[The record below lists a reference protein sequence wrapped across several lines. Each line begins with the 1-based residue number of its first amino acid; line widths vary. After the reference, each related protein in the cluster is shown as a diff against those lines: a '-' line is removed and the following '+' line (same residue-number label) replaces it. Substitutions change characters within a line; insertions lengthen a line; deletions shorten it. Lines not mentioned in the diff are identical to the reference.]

1 MSELYIES
9 LKNKE
14 RVQVD
19 EDDMTMNMRLNAF
32 ARIYY
37 SCHAFD
43 LGRAPTFRVSVA
55 DPVENNYTKDAMRH
69 MFAAVMNDSRS
80 RDERVI
86 AVHDAWAAN
95 YLHWSTQPDYLPA
108 YDTQLVPFRD
118 LPAFEKKKRYFVVD
132 LVAHIMH
139 NSPKSREEER
149 FYATQCMDLATYI
162 VAYDLLDQVPDPNQ
176 LIEMHDADYLSSNH
190 L

>member
-14 RVQVD
+14 RVPVD
-19 EDDMTMNMRLNAF
+19 EEDMAMNERLNAF

-43 LGRAPTFRVSVA
+43 LGRAPTFRTSLTE
-55 DPVENNYTKDAMRH
+55 PVENNYTKDAMRQ
-69 MFAAVMNDSRS
+69 MFMAVMNDSRS
-80 RDERVI
+80 RDEKVI
-86 AVHDAWAAN
+86 AVHDAWTQN

-108 YDTQLVPFRD
+108 YDSQLVPFRE

-132 LVAHIMH
+132 LVAYIM
-139 NSPKSREEER
+139 NSIPKGREQER
-149 FYATQCMDLATYI
+149 FYAVQCMDLATYI
-162 VAYDLLDQVPDPNQ
+162 VAYDLLQQVPDPNQ
-176 LIEMHDADYLSSNH
+176 LIEMHDADYLSSN
-190 L
+190 LL